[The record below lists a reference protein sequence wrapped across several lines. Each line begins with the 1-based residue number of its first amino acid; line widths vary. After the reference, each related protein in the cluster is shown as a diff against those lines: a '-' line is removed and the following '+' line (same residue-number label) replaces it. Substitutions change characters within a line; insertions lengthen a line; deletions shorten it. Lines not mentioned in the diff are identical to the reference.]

1 MAYLLD
7 LCTISSGQAG
17 DKLQNIDVIEKKYVK
32 FDAIFH
38 EIEKGS
44 IFNRAQMVI
53 LLCFPEVQHIY
64 CNG

>member
-7 LCTISSGQAG
+7 LCTISSGKEG
-17 DKLQNIDVIEKKYVK
+17 NKLQNIDVFKKKYVNI
-32 FDAIFH
+32 DAIFYGK
-38 EIEKGS
+38 EKGS
-44 IFNRAQMVI
+44 IENRAQMVI